1 MRASLARRMTAE
13 FVGTAFLLAAVV
25 GSGIMGERLAGGNVA
40 IALLANTLATGAA
53 LVALILAFGPVSGA
67 HFNPAVTLADASQGG
82 LAWREVPA
90 YLAAQVAGAFAGV
103 AAAHVMFGEPLF

>member
-1 MRASLARRMTAE
+1 MNRSRRVASEM
-13 FVGTAFLLAAVV
+13 VGTALLLATVV

-40 IALLANTLATGAA
+40 IALLANTVATGAA
-53 LVALILAFGPVSGA
+53 LVTLILTFGPISGA

-90 YLAAQVAGAFAGV
+90 YIIAQIIGAFVGV
-103 AAAHVMFGEPLF
+103 DLA